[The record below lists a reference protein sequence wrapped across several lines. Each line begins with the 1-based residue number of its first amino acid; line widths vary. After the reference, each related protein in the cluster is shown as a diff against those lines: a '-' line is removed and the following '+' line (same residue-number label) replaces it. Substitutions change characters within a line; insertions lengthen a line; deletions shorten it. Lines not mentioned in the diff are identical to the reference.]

1 MYSVVRSVV
10 LFKEFKMIFL
20 AAILIVSAISIAES
34 IDCDK
39 AENKGHTYCKYQ
51 GTSKKHCKDVF
62 VQGMEDKSV
71 PLKLNNYKRLLIANG
86 KTPNQPSAAN
96 MCILTW
102 DEESAATAQRW
113 ADQCHFGHDN
123 GGAARR
129 TVKYEQCGQNVFRQ
143 QSSVKNCTEDWKA
156 ALDTFYDEHKV
167 FNTGV
172 KKYVHNADYGHYTQ
186 IAWATTSIIGC
197 GFTCYE
203 STRGGSQPF
212 ERLYV
217 CNYCDS
223 GNAEGKPVYIEGPAA
238 SKCNPGTTP
247 IRGLCQCTP

>member
-1 MYSVVRSVV
+1 MYSIVRSVV

-172 KKYVHNADYGHYTQ
+172 KNMYITQ
-186 IAWATTSIIGC
+186 TMGITHRSRGQPLQSLDVDLHVMSLHMEEASLSRDFMFATIVI
-197 GFTCYE
+197 
-203 STRGGSQPF
+203 
-212 ERLYV
+212 
-217 CNYCDS
+217 
-223 GNAEGKPVYIEGPAA
+223 
-238 SKCNPGTTP
+238 PGTP
-247 IRGLCQCTP
+247 RASQCI